1 MSVRDFGVSI
11 IQGVRERAADQAALF
26 LTLYNFSQYNE
37 EVGIMR
43 KENTEHCCCEGCD
56 SSPETL
62 LGRIGELASEYR
74 GKEGSLISVLHMA
87 QGIYGYLPL
96 EVQKTVADALDLP
109 LSEVSGVVTFY
120 SFFSTQPRGEHTI
133 RVCLGTACYVR
144 GGKKISERLQ
154 ELLNVK
160 IGDTTE
166 DRKFTL
172 EVARCIG
179 ACGLAPAMSI
189 DGQVYKQVNP
199 DKLEQILARYY
210 DENAECS

>member
-1 MSVRDFGVSI
+1 M
-11 IQGVRERAADQAALF
+11 
-26 LTLYNFSQYNE
+26 
-37 EVGIMR
+37 M

-74 GKEGSLISVLHMA
+74 GRRGADICASHGAGNLWISAPGGTKDGCGRAGYSAVR
-87 QGIYGYLPL
+87 GIRGGFLL
-96 EVQKTVADALDLP
+96 FLLFHAA
-109 LSEVSGVVTFY
+109 
-120 SFFSTQPRGEHTI
+120 RGEHTI

-154 ELLNVK
+154 ELLDVK

-210 DENAECS
+210 DGPLC